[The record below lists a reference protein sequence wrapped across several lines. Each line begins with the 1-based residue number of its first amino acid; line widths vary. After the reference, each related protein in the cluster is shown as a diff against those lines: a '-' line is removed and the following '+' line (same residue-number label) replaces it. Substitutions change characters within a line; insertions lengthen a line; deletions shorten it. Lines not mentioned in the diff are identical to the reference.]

1 MQLRAD
7 PSHVSQE
14 GKSSPRHPQPLLMRL
29 PGTRMVLPRR
39 MAGMDGWDLPSLP
52 QKLKLLPLGSLAGAD
67 PGSPAPSCPTAQ
79 EAEGLR
85 TN

>member
-1 MQLRAD
+1 MQLRAA
-7 PSHVSQE
+7 PSHVSQG
-14 GKSSPRHPQPLLMRL
+14 GKSSPRHPQPLMRL
-29 PGTRMVLPRR
+29 PGTCMVLPRR
-39 MAGMDGWDLPSLP
+39 MAGMDGWELLSLP
-52 QKLKLLPLGSLAGAD
+52 QKLKLLPLGSVAGAD